1 MSLTREGAEAVTT
14 PQSHIDPEAPPQ
26 QSAEE
31 KRAWQSRGRM
41 GMLLVLPGFLFIVV
55 FFVIPVFSMLSMS
68 LYTQPEGAG
77 RGVFEPGLNVATY
90 GQMMSTYWDTFIR
103 SFGFALIASVA
114 ALLIGYPMA
123 YLVAVRLRGRPLLQ
137 GLLLVVI
144 IAPFFSSFILRVQ
157 SWRFI
162 LADEGLVVTT
172 LKTLSILPENARLT
186 ATAFAVVAGITYL
199 YLPLMTLPIYAN
211 LERMDPRLV
220 EAGSDLYAGGVQTF
234 LRVTLP
240 LSMPGVMAG
249 TILTFIPAAGDYVNA
264 VMLGNNVNTTMV
276 GQVIDARFFQAVD
289 YPGAAALS
297 TVLMAIILVIIMFY
311 VRRFGTKEI
320 V

>member
-1 MSLTREGAEAVTT
+1 MSTAVQT
-14 PQSHIDPEAPPQ
+14 
-26 QSAEE
+26 SAEE
-31 KRAWQSRGRM
+31 KRAWRLRGRM

-55 FFVIPVFSMLSMS
+55 FFAIPVFSMLSMS
-68 LYTQPEGAG
+68 LYTQPEGAAT
-77 RGVFEPGLNVATY
+77 GVFEPGLNFGTY
-90 GQMMSTYWDTFIR
+90 SAMMSTYWDTFIR
-103 SFGFALIASVA
+103 SFGFALIATVA
-114 ALLIGYPMA
+114 ALIIGYPMA

-162 LADEGLVVTT
+162 LADEGFVVST
-172 LKTLSILPENARLT
+172 LETLSILPEGTRLT
-186 ATAFAVVAGITYL
+186 ATPFAVVAGMTYL

-211 LERMDPRLV
+211 LERMDSRLI
-220 EAGSDLYAGGVQTF
+220 EAGGDLYASGSQTF
-234 LRVTLP
+234 MRVTLP
-240 LSMPGVMAG
+240 LSMPGIMAG
-249 TILTFIPAAGDYVNA
+249 TLLTFIPAAGDYVNA

-276 GQVIDARFFQAVD
+276 GQVIDSRFFQSVD

-297 TVLMAIILVIIMFY
+297 SVLMVIILIVVMAY